1 MVKGLTKKDLINWGI
16 SVEEKDGK
24 YVITRIAIKTGFCKN
39 LVKRELIFREIK
51 KFHKYGKDKSYLAT
65 IISVDNKPK
74 SLLLSR
80 VLYAW
85 FKGDIPDGYD
95 VDHIDNNSM
104 NNSLDNLQLLTREEN
119 LKKRGL
125 GRNQYNV
132 DWSEDKIKTYRD
144 LISKRDELLLKRKEL
159 KKQLDNYEDEYIYCI
174 NNKMW
179 FEAYG
184 FELKLNKCKQEIRDV
199 IDTKREVLRQ
209 IKEMKK

>member
-1 MVKGLTKKDLINWGI
+1 MLKGLTKQDLINWGI
-16 SVEEKDGK
+16 TVEEQDGK
-24 YVITRIAIKTGFCKN
+24 YVITRVAMQTGFCRN
-39 LVKRELIFREIK
+39 LVKRELVFREVK
-51 KFHKYGKDKSYLAT
+51 RVHKYGKDKSYLAT
-65 IISVDNKPK
+65 IISVDGKAK

-125 GRNQYNV
+125 GRNQHNV
-132 DWSEDKIKTYRD
+132 DWSEDKIRTYRD
-144 LISKRDELLLKRKEL
+144 LISKRDELLVRRKEL
-159 KKQLDNYEDEYIYCI
+159 KAQLEYYEDEYVYCI
-174 NNKMW
+174 GNKMW

-184 FELKLNKCKQEIRDV
+184 FELKIKDCRKEIRNV

-209 IKEMKK
+209 LKELK

>member
-51 KFHKYGKDKSYLAT
+51 TFHEKGKDKSYLGT

-104 NNSLDNLQLLTREEN
+104 NNSLDNLQLLTRKEN

-144 LISKRDELLLKRKEL
+144 LVNKRDELLLKRKEL
-159 KKQLDNYEDEYIYCI
+159 KKQLDNYEDEYTYCI

-209 IKEMKK
+209 IKKLK